1 MRFNSS
7 IIGPQRTVTV
17 SSATGMFSL
26 AQQQQLQGANS
37 WPGVIGP
44 AIYSIYFDG
53 SGDYLSIPASTSL
66 SLDADFTIDCWI
78 YLTSTPADYQMIIS
92 SSDGNAY
99 LSIRSTQIEMV
110 GLSAPVQ
117 ISFSSLLTANV
128 WHHLAATRS
137 GSTVT
142 IWLDGK
148 SLGTSASK
156 TGTLNI
162 GTASISTYVGRWGS
176 TPQYNFPGYISNLRV
191 VKGQSLY
198 SATFALPTYNST
210 VTANTSLLLGTTT
223 TLIDVSTYNH
233 TITAYGQVAAST
245 TYGPNIPASIYL
257 DGTTD
262 YLALNAGSSLSLTG
276 DFTVEFFARFSSL
289 TSYRTPLALASG
301 SGGGENYLQ
310 STTSGG
316 TSFTWGGWAS
326 TNLSGGTGF
335 STNTWYHLAL
345 CRSGSTIRSFKDG
358 ALIATGTGSGTIPS
372 SGGYV
377 YIGSQNSTQWFFSGY
392 ISNLRILKGS
402 AIYTAA
408 FTPPS
413 TNLTNITNTALLMG
427 QYQAFALDFSNNA
440 IASSKGGSTTYS
452 TAVLPF

>member
-7 IIGPQRTVTV
+7 IIGPKQVV
-17 SSATGMFSL
+17 SVSTANGMFSL
-26 AQQQQLQGANS
+26 AEQQQLQGSNA
-37 WPGVIGP
+37 WPSAVLPP

-53 SGDYLSIPASTSL
+53 SGDYLGLPNSS
-66 SLDADFTIDCWI
+66 SLDLDGDFTIEFWL
-78 YLTSTPADYQMIIS
+78 YLTSNPTDYQMLLGSSISNTGTYLTIGATKIYFQFGASGPSQAEITYTVPVNQWIHLACVRS
-92 SSDGNAY
+92 SS
-99 LSIRSTQIEMV
+99 TV
-110 GLSAPVQ
+110 GIYVNGVSQ
-117 ISFSSLLTANV
+117 
-128 WHHLAATRS
+128 
-137 GSTVT
+137 TVT
-142 IWLDGK
+142 NN
-148 SLGTSASK
+148 TQSATFSPRFV
-156 TGTLNI
+156 GVGYN
-162 GTASISTYVGRWGS
+162 TAYT
-176 TPQYNFPGYISNLRV
+176 FPGYISNLRII
-191 VKGQSLY
+191 KGQSLY
-198 SATFALPTYNST
+198 SSTFALPTTNYA
-210 VTANTSLLLGTTT
+210 VTANTSLLLGTSTQLT
-223 TLIDVSTYNH
+223 DASTYNH
-233 TITAYGQVAAST
+233 TITATGQVAPNT
-245 TYGPNIPASIYL
+245 TYGPNIAASISL
-257 DGTTD
+257 NGTTD

-289 TSYRTPLALASG
+289 TSYRTPLTLASG